1 MNNNI
6 SFSSEYSFIC
16 SLREAFPRLYG
27 SKSVLDESFK
37 KITISFFGSFFNF
50 PYVEDENK
58 KFIISFLIELEKWAI
73 EYPLLANELETGVV
87 YLGTDFNLV
96 TKKRSEDSDWILL
109 PSDIDFFNV
118 LYEIKDGQVVA
129 PAKGAYHL
137 FRFKP
142 IESE

>member
-1 MNNNI
+1 MINNI

-37 KITISFFGSFFNF
+37 KITVSFFGSFFNF
-50 PYVEDENK
+50 PYVEDEDK

-73 EYPLLANELETGVV
+73 EYPLLVNELETGVV

-96 TKKRSEDSDWILL
+96 TKKRSDDSYWVLL
-109 PSDIDFFNV
+109 PSDIDFFNDI
-118 LYEIKDGQVVA
+118 YEIKDGVPVT
-129 PAKGAYHL
+129 PEKGTYHFL
-137 FRFKP
+137 RFKP
-142 IESE
+142 MEAE